1 MLLSCDEEE
10 TELREAD
17 EGGANTNSL
26 SGGPNPI
33 CVSNWSVESALSS
46 PKESF

>member
-17 EGGANTNSL
+17 EGGANSL